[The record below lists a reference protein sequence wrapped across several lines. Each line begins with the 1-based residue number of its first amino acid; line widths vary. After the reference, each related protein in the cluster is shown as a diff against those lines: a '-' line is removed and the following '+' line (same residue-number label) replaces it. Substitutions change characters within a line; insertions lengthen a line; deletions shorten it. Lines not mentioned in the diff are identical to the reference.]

1 MESAAKPR
9 RIAPGVTFV
18 VYWLLGFVAAYL
30 SQYLFIEEALK
41 RAFATFSAPAIADWL
56 YPSWSDQR
64 VARPYPGDTPPEIA
78 DEGAPRAPI
87 TLALLTDDDLLAY
100 GATYPVP
107 YGFHA
112 DRLDTLIA
120 HGPSALFI
128 DIAFIDARPD
138 ESIRELV
145 ELLCHARNDRKIPVF
160 VASLEYAGQTMRK
173 ELEAA
178 AGEGCFEKVIVP
190 RQLDR
195 YDRNNWE
202 YVLQTEDDKK
212 LLDSPALAI
221 YKALRPE
228 TPLSAQQEALT
239 NLGLIWGLAPH
250 RYNVLR
256 MRDQNEKPL
265 CRTDWQLMREI
276 PLLGE
281 LIDRQQKDRYA
292 ALRQLPFCPYHA
304 SAPLHFLSEKPEVM
318 RQLVAGRVVV
328 YGVDLQSIGDYTFSP
343 LHGAIAGP
351 YAHAMAL
358 DNLLTFGNAYPRAQE
373 FDLSQPF
380 TAGTLFPL
388 LMVTIAAAVAVLTQI
403 FRNRPVPEP
412 PSPERLAPIALDP
425 GQRHPL
431 WKAVARTILALS
443 ADIARR
449 APRYL
454 LWITLRICGYL
465 LALLVVGW
473 IAVNV
478 FNLGIL
484 SWLEYALLPM
494 LLETLAMGDSLS
506 DYVQEKWESAG
517 NETALHD
524 RNNLND
530 D

>member
-1 MESAAKPR
+1 MESVAKHR
-9 RIAPGVTFV
+9 RIEPVIAFV
-18 VYWLLGFVAAYL
+18 VYGLLGLLAAYL

-41 RAFATFSAPAIADWL
+41 RAFATFSAPVVADWL
-56 YPSWSDQR
+56 YPAWNDQR
-64 VARPYPGDTPPEIA
+64 LARPRPGDIPPEMA
-78 DEGAPRAPI
+78 NEGAPRAPI
-87 TLALLTDDDLLAY
+87 MLALLTDDDLLAY

-120 HGPSALFI
+120 HGPSAVFI

-138 ESIRELV
+138 ESIHELV

-160 VASLEYAGQTMRK
+160 VASLEYAGQAMRT
-173 ELEAA
+173 ELEKAA
-178 AGEGCFEKVIVP
+178 EAGCFHKVTVP

-202 YVLQTEDDKK
+202 YVLQTEHDGIF
-212 LLDSPALAI
+212 LDSPALAI
-221 YKALRPE
+221 YKALRPD

-256 MRDQNEKPL
+256 MRDRDKKPL
-265 CRTDWQLMREI
+265 CRTDWQLLREI
-276 PLLGE
+276 PLLGD
-281 LIDRQQKDRYA
+281 LVDRQLADDYA
-292 ALRQLPFCPYHA
+292 ALRRLPFCPYHA

-343 LHGAIAGP
+343 LHGAVAGP

-358 DNLLTFGNAYPRAQE
+358 DNLLTFGDAYPRAQE
-373 FDLSQPF
+373 FDLSRPL

-388 LMVTIAAAVAVLTQI
+388 LMVAIAAAVAALSQSL
-403 FRNRPVPEP
+403 RNRQATRP
-412 PSPERLAPIALDP
+412 PSPEEFAPTAPELA
-425 GQRHPL
+425 QRHPR
-431 WKAVARTILALS
+431 WKAVALTARAIATDL
-443 ADIARR
+443 ARR
-449 APRYL
+449 TPRYL
-454 LWITLRICGYL
+454 LRIVIKVGIYL

-478 FNLGIL
+478 FHLGIL

-506 DYVQEKWESAG
+506 EYVQEKWESAG
-517 NETALHD
+517 NKTA
-524 RNNLND
+524 
-530 D
+530 

>member
-1 MESAAKPR
+1 MKNVAKLQITPWV
-9 RIAPGVTFV
+9 AFA

-30 SQYLFIEEALK
+30 SQYLFIEEAVK
-41 RAFATFSAPAIADWL
+41 RAFATFSAPVIADWL
-56 YPSWSDQR
+56 YPAWNGE
-64 VARPYPGDTPPEIA
+64 RPPRPLAGETPAELA

-138 ESIRELV
+138 TSIGDLV

-160 VASLEYAGQTMRK
+160 VASLEYAGQAMRT
-173 ELEAA
+173 ELEKA
-178 AGEGCFEKVIVP
+178 AGEGCFEKVTVP

-202 YVLQTEDDKK
+202 YVLQTEHDGR

-221 YKALRPE
+221 HKALRPDS
-228 TPLSAQQEALT
+228 PLSARQEPLD

-256 MRDQNEKPL
+256 MRDRNEKPL

-281 LIDRQQKDRYA
+281 LVDRQLNDAYA

-358 DNLLTFGNAYPRAQE
+358 DNLLTFGDAYPRAQE
-373 FDLSQPF
+373 FDLSRPL

-388 LMVTIAAAVAVLTQI
+388 LMVTIAAAVAALTQSI
-403 FRNRPVPEP
+403 RNREALRP
-412 PSPERLAPIALDP
+412 PMPRELAPIAPDP
-425 GQRHPL
+425 AQRHPL
-431 WKAVARTILALS
+431 WKAVARTAVAIF
-443 ADIARR
+443 ADIACR

-454 LWITLRICGYL
+454 FWFAVRIGGYL
-465 LALLVVGW
+465 LALLAVGW
-473 IAVNV
+473 IAMNV

-494 LLETLAMGDSLS
+494 LLETLAAGDSLS
-506 DYVQEKWESAG
+506 EYVQEKWEEADNKTVFYDS
-517 NETALHD
+517 NIS
-524 RNNLND
+524 ND